1 MPLAAFDFLAPIIPA
16 LGTAHL
22 SGFDRLTID
31 ARGTGSRLAPR
42 LHTGLFRLRL
52 CCRPSAAESA
62 LRKVAPTWKFAC
74 YTSGALRHQP
84 PMREEER
91 MALEDAHLDVL
102 IDLYRAKARGH
113 TPKEVNLP
121 EPETTV
127 FHNAYTMC
135 EFRLGRPEAR
145 TRIQVPF
152 DGDKTESDILACF
165 RKIRKS
171 VERWNKRGGH
181 QGYLQFVSEYIK

>member
-1 MPLAAFDFLAPIIPA
+1 
-16 LGTAHL
+16 
-22 SGFDRLTID
+22 
-31 ARGTGSRLAPR
+31 
-42 LHTGLFRLRL
+42 
-52 CCRPSAAESA
+52 
-62 LRKVAPTWKFAC
+62 
-74 YTSGALRHQP
+74 
-84 PMREEER
+84 MREEER
-91 MALEDAHLDVL
+91 MALEDAHLDVLQNIEFAIVSVYRKQHTLRDVEVMRALDAL

-152 DGDKTESDILACF
+152 EGDKTESDILACL

-171 VERWNKRGGH
+171 VERWHKRGGH